1 MLLGVSRQAVS
12 KWEAERA
19 YPEMDKLIKI
29 CQLFDC
35 SLDDLVQG
43 DLTHTTPAPQT
54 VLPSTTQN
62 QDVVGWD
69 EHMRKFART
78 IAIGIFAAIFGFA
91 IAAFIDGSISRVS
104 SGDFWPGLDFSDPF
118 AFIACCIGALVALA
132 CFIPTGI
139 EHAAFN
145 KAHPYIKNFYT
156 DSQRAHARRQLA
168 RGVIVGIG
176 IILLAVASVLLMG
189 KTSLEPMTGG
199 VFLTLLA
206 LGVSLISYCG
216 MMSWRTNL
224 DERNKSI
231 AETTEVDYLANSEID
246 DTLKEGLVARNR
258 QSRKVGAICGI
269 IMIVATIVALGMLFG
284 PIASAPNIDSFNP
297 IGTTTTVFW
306 MPWVVGGLLC
316 GIVDLIFKAKDNK

>member
-78 IAIGIFAAIFGFA
+78 IAIGIFAAIFGLA
-91 IAAFIDGSISRVS
+91 VAAFIDGSISRVS

-145 KAHPYIKNFYT
+145 KAHPYIKKLLYRLAARSRT
-156 DSQRAHARRQLA
+156 PAACARRDCRNWHYSFGSSKRVTYGKNLA
-168 RGVIVGIG
+168 RTHDRRRISNASCPRSKPDQ
-176 IILLAVASVLLMG
+176 LLRHD
-189 KTSLEPMTGG
+189 E
-199 VFLTLLA
+199 LA
-206 LGVSLISYCG
+206 
-216 MMSWRTNL
+216 
-224 DERNKSI
+224 D
-231 AETTEVDYLANSEID
+231 
-246 DTLKEGLVARNR
+246 
-258 QSRKVGAICGI
+258 
-269 IMIVATIVALGMLFG
+269 
-284 PIASAPNIDSFNP
+284 
-297 IGTTTTVFW
+297 
-306 MPWVVGGLLC
+306 
-316 GIVDLIFKAKDNK
+316 